1 MYEMEG
7 PRWQHRTLTADHSAA
22 TSDEA
27 TASFEGP
34 IKVPVSRL
42 SKRPRVSPEMASAFR
57 GEAFLLPLAGRAQG
71 VSVHLSKILS
81 SSTGQMPFIPR
92 IGPLSTDYPHVNA
105 QEQWNR
111 ARPLRSEAAA
121 GRTPSASP
129 VTQAAAAGPTRSRTG
144 ERCCRTTQRTAMI
157 MKMRARRRQRDAD
170 PSGFAGWH
178 IGRGEHQSAGDN
190 ATGPRR
196 WARSCR
202 WTPAAAGSRPATEP
216 VGASAAWTAA
226 GLRWPFAGQT

>member
-121 GRTPSASP
+121 GRTHRPH
-129 VTQAAAAGPTRSRTG
+129 RS
-144 ERCCRTTQRTAMI
+144 
-157 MKMRARRRQRDAD
+157 RRRQLLAPQDRAQVN
-170 PSGFAGWH
+170 G
-178 IGRGEHQSAGDN
+178 
-190 ATGPRR
+190 
-196 WARSCR
+196 
-202 WTPAAAGSRPATEP
+202 
-216 VGASAAWTAA
+216 V
-226 GLRWPFAGQT
+226 AGQHSAPP